1 MKKILLAVM
10 SAFLFLSSVT
20 AVSADDSG
28 RVSMSQM
35 KNKFKQRKVEHKQK
49 IQVRNEN
56 FKAKKEAREAEMA
69 KRQREYEER
78 LAAEA
83 AAAQQQALMNGEVG
97 ANEIIEPV
105 ENAGGE
111 GVDTR
116 SAEEIQAE
124 IEQTLKELR
133 ENVDSIQNEV
143 NEEINNA
150 ADAPSTDSATP
161 SE

>member
-35 KNKFKQRKVEHKQK
+35 KNKFKQRKAEHKQR

-78 LAAEA
+78 LTAEA

-97 ANEIIEPV
+97 ANEIIEPID
-105 ENAGGE
+105 NADGE
-111 GVDTR
+111 GVDMR